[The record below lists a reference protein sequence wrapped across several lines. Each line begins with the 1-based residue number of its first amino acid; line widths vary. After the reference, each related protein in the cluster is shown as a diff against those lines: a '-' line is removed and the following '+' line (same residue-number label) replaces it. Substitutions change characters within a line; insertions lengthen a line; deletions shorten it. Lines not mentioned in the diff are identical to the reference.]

1 MFLFLSK
8 LIPLFFY
15 PMGATCLLLIIALG
29 LWWLNSKWT
38 PTVIG
43 TALIILFLSGNTS
56 FSNWL
61 AQSLEWQNI
70 PKTELPT
77 ADAIVVLGGGTRSQG
92 YPRPDVD
99 FSDAGDRVWYGANLY
114 HAGKAPKIIVSGG
127 RITWKGGGKPES
139 EDLTKLL
146 VRMGVPAVDIIP
158 EGNSLNTRENAVY
171 VQKILKANNF
181 KTILLVTSA
190 MHMPRSMAIFKHLG
204 IKAIAAPTDYRVSQL
219 ELDEPNLQTESVILN
234 FIPNE
239 EHFSMTTQAM
249 REYIGILVY
258 KLKGWL

>member
-15 PMGATCLLLIIALG
+15 PMGATCLLLIIALV
-29 LWWLNSKWT
+29 LWWINSKWT
-38 PTVIG
+38 PNAIGIALVI
-43 TALIILFLSGNTS
+43 LCVSGNTW

-61 AQSLEWQNI
+61 VQSLEWQNI

-127 RITWKGGGKPES
+127 RIAWKGSGNPES

-158 EGNSLNTRENAVY
+158 EGNSLNTRENGVY

-190 MHMPRSMAIFKHLG
+190 MHMPRSMAIFKWLG
-204 IKAIAAPTDYRVSQL
+204 IRAIAAPTDYRVSKL
-219 ELDEPNLQTESVILN
+219 ELDEPNLQTESVILS
-234 FIPNE
+234 FIPDE
-239 EHFSMTTQAM
+239 EHFSRTTQAI

-258 KLKGWL
+258 RLKGWL

>member
-15 PMGATCLLLIIALG
+15 PIGAACLLLTIALG
-29 LWWLNSKWT
+29 LWWINSKWT
-38 PTVIG
+38 PAAVG
-43 TALIILFLSGNTS
+43 AALIILFISGNTW
-56 FSNWL
+56 FSNCL

-77 ADAIVVLGGGTRSQG
+77 ADAIVILGGATRSQT

-99 FSDAGDRVWYGANLY
+99 FTDAGDRVWYGATLY
-114 HAGKAPKIIVSGG
+114 REGKAPKIIVSGG
-127 RITWKGGGKPES
+127 RITWKGAGKPEA
-139 EDLTKLL
+139 DDMTKLL
-146 VRMGVPAVDIIP
+146 VTLGVPQLDIIP
-158 EGNSLNTRENAVY
+158 EGNSFNTRDNAVN
-171 VQKILKANNF
+171 VQQILRSQNF

-204 IKAIAAPTDYRVSQL
+204 INAIAAPTDYRVSQS
-219 ELDEPNLQTESVILN
+219 ELDEPNLQTEAAILS
-234 FIPNE
+234 FLPNE
-239 EHFSMTTQAM
+239 ESFSMTTQSI

-258 KLKGWL
+258 KLRGWL

>member
-15 PMGATCLLLIIALG
+15 PLGAVCLLLIIALW
-29 LWWLNSKWT
+29 LWWIKSKWT
-38 PTVIG
+38 PAIIG
-43 TALIILFLSGNTS
+43 GALIILLVSGNTWVS
-56 FSNWL
+56 TWL
-61 AQSLEWQNI
+61 VQSLEWQNI

-77 ADAIVVLGGGTRSQG
+77 ADAIVVLGGGIRAQA

-127 RITWKGGGKPES
+127 RISWQGAGNPES

-146 VRMGVPAVDIIP
+146 VTMGVPTSDIIP
-158 EGNSLNTRENAVY
+158 EDKSLNTRENGVY
-171 VQKILKANNF
+171 VKEILDKYNF

-190 MHMPRSMAIFKHLG
+190 MHMPRSIAIFKHLG
-204 IKAIAAPTDYRVSQL
+204 INAIAAPTDYRVSQL
-219 ELDEPNLQTESVILN
+219 EIDQPNSQTEAVILS
-234 FIPNE
+234 FLPNE
-239 EHFSMTTQAM
+239 DDFTKTTGAL
-249 REYIGILVY
+249 REYIGLIVY

>member
-15 PMGATCLLLIIALG
+15 PMGAACLLLVIALG
-29 LWWLNSKWT
+29 LWWIKSKLT
-38 PTVIG
+38 PAFISA
-43 TALIILFLSGNTS
+43 ALIILFLSGNTWV
-56 FSNWL
+56 SNWL
-61 AQSLEWQNI
+61 AQSLEWQYI
-70 PKTELPT
+70 PKGELPT
-77 ADAIVVLGGGTRSQG
+77 ADAIVVLGGGIRSQA

-99 FSDAGDRVWYGANLY
+99 FSEAGDRVWYGASLY
-114 HAGKAPKIIVSGG
+114 RAGKAPKIIVSGG
-127 RITWKGGGKPES
+127 RIIWKGGGSPES

-146 VRMGVPAVDIIP
+146 VTMGVPKVDIIP
-158 EGNSLNTRENAVY
+158 EGDSMNTRDNGVY

-219 ELDEPNLQTESVILN
+219 ELDEPNLQTESVILSLM
-234 FIPNE
+234 PNE
-239 EHFSMTTQAM
+239 ERLSVTTQAM
-249 REYIGILVY
+249 CEYIGMWVY
-258 KLKGWL
+258 KVKDWL